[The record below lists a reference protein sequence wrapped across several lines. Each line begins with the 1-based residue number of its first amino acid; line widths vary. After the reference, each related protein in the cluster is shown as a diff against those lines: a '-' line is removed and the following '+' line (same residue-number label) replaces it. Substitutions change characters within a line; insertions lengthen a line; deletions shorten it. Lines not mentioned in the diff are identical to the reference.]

1 MKNPDTV
8 LRELG
13 QLYDF
18 NKEIARFRIR
28 KTEKPAGSK
37 IKHTCKPNEITVSP
51 RII

>member
-28 KTEKPAGSK
+28 KSEKPNAGEK
-37 IKHTCKPNEITVSP
+37 KAVQGELTP
-51 RII
+51 RTRF

>member
-1 MKNPDTV
+1 MKNPDKV

-28 KTEKPAGSK
+28 DVAKTADDKTR
-37 IKHTCKPNEITVSP
+37 TCTD
-51 RII
+51 